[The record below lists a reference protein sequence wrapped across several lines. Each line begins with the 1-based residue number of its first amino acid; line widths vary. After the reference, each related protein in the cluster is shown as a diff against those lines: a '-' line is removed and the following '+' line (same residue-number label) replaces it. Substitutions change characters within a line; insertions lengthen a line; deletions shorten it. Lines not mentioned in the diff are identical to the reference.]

1 MSNSEGSKFPSEDR
15 QEGKFKIAR
24 WYNKDELPR
33 WLSVLKNP
41 PANAGDPGLIPGLG
55 QSPGVGHGNPL
66 QYSSLEN
73 SMGRGA
79 WWSTVHEATKRWT
92 RLSEPTVRGYRDN

>member
-73 SMGRGA
+73 SMGRVA
-79 WWSTVHEATKRWT
+79 WWATVHGVTKNRT
-92 RLSEPTVRGYRDN
+92 